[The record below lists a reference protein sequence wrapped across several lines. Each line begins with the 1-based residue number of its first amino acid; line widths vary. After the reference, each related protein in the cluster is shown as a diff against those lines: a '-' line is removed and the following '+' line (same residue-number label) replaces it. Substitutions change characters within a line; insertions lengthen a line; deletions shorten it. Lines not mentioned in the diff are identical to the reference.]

1 MFPTILLP
9 TGILPSY
16 SLIVDI
22 NRDVHITVP
31 AISEMS
37 TRYFFTLLACLCKL
51 TARVF
56 LLGIFHT
63 SPLNADQSTPQRII
77 TLSPHLA
84 ELVFLLGA
92 GDQLSAVVEH
102 SDYPFSVVN
111 IPRIGGA
118 SGLDMERILSIK
130 PDLVLAWQGGSR
142 ETDIKSIKE
151 LGIRVVSINSASL
164 EDIPESLKVLGLL
177 LNKQQ
182 RASALIDDFN
192 EDLKKI
198 SEKYKNRPTH
208 RIFIEISSQPLMGLT
223 NLHPFGAGLELC
235 GLNNIFSDI
244 DRAALVTN
252 LESVLSSD
260 VDYVLLRH
268 DVTSDEYAARE
279 DFYRISDVS
288 RVAFLPF
295 DENSAFRQ
303 TPRLLDAIDNVC
315 SYVHAR

>member
-1 MFPTILLP
+1 MSRLTPGLSNCSRQL
-9 TGILPSY
+9 TGWL
-16 SLIVDI
+16 
-22 NRDVHITVP
+22 
-31 AISEMS
+31 
-37 TRYFFTLLACLCKL
+37 LLAGL
-51 TARVF
+51 
-56 LLGIFHT
+56 FHA
-63 SPLNADQSTPQRII
+63 SALFADQVRPQKII

-102 SDYPFSVVN
+102 SDYPLSVVN

-164 EDIPESLKVLGLL
+164 EDIPESLEILGLL

-192 EDLKKI
+192 EDLKRI
-198 SEKYKNRPTH
+198 SEKYKNRPTN

-235 GLNNIFSDI
+235 GLNNIFSEI

-260 VDYVLLRH
+260 VDYVLLRQNA
-268 DVTSDEYAARE
+268 TSNEYAVRK
-279 DFYRISDVS
+279 DFYRISDDS
-288 RVAFLPF
+288 TVAFIPF
-295 DENSAFRQ
+295 DEDSAFRQ
-303 TPRLLDAIDNVC
+303 TPRLLDAIDSVC
-315 SYVHAR
+315 SAVYAR